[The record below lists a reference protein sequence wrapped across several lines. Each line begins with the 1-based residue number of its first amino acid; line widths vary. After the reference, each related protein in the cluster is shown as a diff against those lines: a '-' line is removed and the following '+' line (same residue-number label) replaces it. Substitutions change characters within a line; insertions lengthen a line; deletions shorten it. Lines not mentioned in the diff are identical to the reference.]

1 MMFKLV
7 MMFLGK
13 EQRVSG
19 KTGKPYYIAKFL
31 MKDTGEIYEFYV
43 KGDNEAL
50 VTMIMALEITQECN
64 VNLKLSSMKG
74 KAELNLSGVM
84 AK

>member
-1 MMFKLV
+1 MLKMD

-19 KTGKPYYIAKFL
+19 KTGKAYYIAKFL
-31 MKDTGEIYEFYV
+31 LKTTGEIFEFYV
-43 KGDNEAL
+43 RGDNEAV
-50 VTMIMALEITQECN
+50 VTMIANLDVATDCAVQ
-64 VNLKLSSMKG
+64 LKLVSNRG
-74 KAELNLSGVM
+74 KAELNLAGAM